1 MLARITWATCAALL
15 ILAAD
20 ARAQPYPARPITMV
34 VPFPAGGPT
43 DTIARVVAERMRV
56 SLGQPLIIENVT
68 GADGSI
74 AVGRV
79 ARATPDGYTL
89 SFGTWST
96 HVVNGAALAL
106 SYDVVNDF
114 TPVGLVSD
122 SPMVLIVNT
131 APANNLQ
138 EFVAWLKANPGKAS
152 QGTPGV
158 SGAAHLAGVFFQDR
172 TGARFQ
178 FVPYRGVGPAMQD
191 LLGGRIDFMFDF
203 VANSLAQ
210 VRAGKL
216 KALAVL
222 SQSRLGLLPNV
233 PTVDEAGLPGLH
245 VSSWQAIWAP
255 RATPTLAVA
264 KLNRALMDALGE
276 PSVRQRLVDLAQKI
290 PPGTARH
297 PRRLR
302 HFRRPKSRNG
312 GPSSRPP
319 GSGQTKKARTSGSGT
334 KPKCRPCRS
343 MSAVQARA
351 GSSRTSPL
359 GRS

>member
-43 DTIARVVAERMRV
+43 DTIARVVAERMGV

-245 VSSWQAIWAP
+245 VSSWQAIWVP

-290 PPGTARH
+290 PPRD
-297 PRRLR
+297 
-302 HFRRPKSRNG
+302 
-312 GPSSRPP
+312 
-319 GSGQTKKARTSGSGT
+319 GQTPEALAALQKAEIEKWWPIIKAAGI
-334 KPKCRPCRS
+334 
-343 MSAVQARA
+343 RA
-351 GSSRTSPL
+351 D
-359 GRS
+359 